1 MPASPYDGRHRGA
14 KHTTPKQRR
23 FVTGLALPTA
33 AAAALAFCATGAAV
47 VTTTRTQSV
56 TFNQRATP
64 PAASVEASAD
74 PGQLRDRHLQA
85 VQDNAL
91 AIARADSANW
101 VARAAARKNL
111 AARVKEAKLA
121 RARAWQIPVKNY
133 VLTSGYGRRWGRL
146 HAGEDFA
153 IPTGT
158 NLVSMSTGTVV
169 YAGQESGYGTIV
181 KIRYWDGT
189 VSFYG
194 HMSRV
199 AVTAGEGVKPGEVVG
214 QSGNSGESTGPHL
227 HLEIHPDGAAAI
239 DPLPW
244 LTDHQV
250 AF

>member
-14 KHTTPKQRR
+14 KHSTPKQRR

-47 VTTTRTQSV
+47 VTTTRTQPV
-56 TFNQRATP
+56 TFSQRATP
-64 PAASVEASAD
+64 PAASVEASVN
-74 PGQLRDRHLQA
+74 PSQLRDRSLQA

-91 AIARADSANW
+91 AVARADSANW
-101 VARAAARKNL
+101 VARAAARKDL
-111 AARVKEAKLA
+111 AARAKEAELA
-121 RARAWQIPVKNY
+121 QAQSWQLPVKNY
-133 VLTSGYGRRWGRL
+133 VLTSGFGRRWGRL

-153 IPTGT
+153 IPIGT
-158 NLVSMSTGTVV
+158 NLVSMSTGTIVF
-169 YAGQESGYGTIV
+169 AGQESGYGTIV

-199 AVTAGEGVKPGEVVG
+199 GVTAGDRVEPGEVVG
-214 QSGNSGESTGPHL
+214 QSGNTGESTGPHL
-227 HLEIHPDGAAAI
+227 HLELHPDGTAAI
-239 DPLPW
+239 DPLSW
-244 LTDHQV
+244 LTVHQV